1 MLVFAVSLLAV
12 PVVPSSSHATA
23 LLQASNA
30 GASLS
35 GSTLPGSVPAAAVAC
50 AWRNSNMAGLIGGNL
65 STACNALVEAG
76 WELTESYNLVQEGT
90 GDTDNLDVHTKDGDC
105 LLGMHG
111 DDYSELGFVGYNC
124 AVCNGSFADPITY
137 NGVDGVMGMVA
148 DETETLLN
156 AIRAKHGSLG
166 NWTATVCTGKLYT
179 AGHSSGGGIAA
190 LIAYLANLPEDPLAM
205 KKHVDEV
212 YTFGTATYFK
222 TPLNNSLTADGCF
235 KGMAYYARVPEG
247 ADPGYGTYGD
257 PSGVT
262 MFPGFGYGYLVPLP
276 YMSLDMTSSTAFLGP
291 VVSTPC
297 GSKPAVYA
305 EMGTNVT
312 LLNRA
317 NAQKIL
323 AFGATIGTHEPMAAY
338 NSLLGRD
345 AL

>member
-1 MLVFAVSLLAV
+1 MLVFAVSPLAV

-50 AWRNSNMAGLIGGNL
+50 AWRNSNMAGLIWGNL

-90 GDTDNLDVHTKDGDC
+90 GDSDNLDVHTKDGDC

-156 AIRAKHGSLG
+156 AIRAKHGSLA
-166 NWTATVCTGKLYT
+166 NWTATVCTGKLFT
-179 AGHSSGGGIAA
+179 AGFSSGGGIAA

-205 KKHVDEV
+205 HKNVDEV
-212 YTFGTATYFK
+212 YTFETASYFTTSFK
-222 TPLNNSLTADGCF
+222 NSLTADGCF
-235 KGMAYYARVPEG
+235 KGMAYYTRVPEG
-247 ADPGYGTYGD
+247 ADPGYGSYGD
-257 PSGVT
+257 PTEVA
-262 MFPGFGYGYLVPLP
+262 MFPGYGYGYLVPLP
-276 YMSLDMTSSTAFLGP
+276 YMSLDMTSSTNFLGP
-291 VVSTPC
+291 VASTTC
-297 GSKPAVYA
+297 GSKPPVYT
-305 EMGTNVT
+305 EMATNMT
-312 LLNRA
+312 LFNRA
-317 NAQKIL
+317 AAQRCL
-323 AFGATIGTHEPMAAY
+323 FAGATIGLHEPMSIY
-338 NSLLGRD
+338 YSFLGRD